1 MSKNISE
8 FSVKSKENLIINR
21 LKIAREKY
29 ISKDQVLYNLFSQ
42 NISYNEKMI
51 IFKERI
57 KLRKRYLNYITKA
70 NSLLIDVKNG
80 IDNIDL
86 EENNKKIM
94 DKSIKLDEKVNVLNK
109 KNRKLT
115 HKNFIKGALIS
126 SALLFSLGLS
136 SFMTYKVKDTLID
149 DTTSEISKE
158 LDDTINRA
166 THTKY
171 GNVDY
176 SYGDI
181 FKVEGNNLD
190 EVITYINY
198 DEIADFIENCD
209 DPDLALFTL
218 YKEYGTTNIPKYNGI
233 TNKTCMELE
242 FENDDIKDF
251 KDYIKANGYDSY
263 KEYYKESKKA
273 ILNDYL
279 GKEKGLENI
288 SVSVKK
294 LK

>member
-8 FSVKSKENLIINR
+8 FSVKSKEKLIINR

-86 EENNKKIM
+86 EENNKKII

-136 SFMTYKVKDTLID
+136 SYMKYKVKDTLIEE
-149 DTTSEISKE
+149 TTCEISKE
-158 LDDTINRA
+158 LDDTIKHA

-198 DEIADFIENCD
+198 R
-209 DPDLALFTL
+209 
-218 YKEYGTTNIPKYNGI
+218 
-233 TNKTCMELE
+233 
-242 FENDDIKDF
+242 
-251 KDYIKANGYDSY
+251 
-263 KEYYKESKKA
+263 
-273 ILNDYL
+273 
-279 GKEKGLENI
+279 
-288 SVSVKK
+288 K
-294 LK
+294 L